1 MSSTKIAGV
10 LARNIEISVGVH
22 VTAMNV
28 TSYFCG
34 SIYYRETFDQNNI
47 KGRFV
52 KLQVKYYLQNF
63 HLCEVEVYGVLGEQT
78 F

>member
-1 MSSTKIAGV
+1 MSITKIAGF
-10 LARNIEISVGVH
+10 LARNIEISVGLQ
-22 VTAMNV
+22 VTAMHV
-28 TSYFCG
+28 TSYLCG
-34 SIYYRETFDQNNI
+34 SIYYRETFGQNNI

-52 KLQVKYYLQNF
+52 KLQVKYYVQKF